1 MCLKPIKIGNPT
13 RRFVPGLSRPVFY
26 VPCGSCKECM
36 TKQQDDWFVRAIF
49 EAKRVR
55 AKGGA
60 VWFPTLTYNDENLPV
75 WNDPIHDYSCQCF
88 SKEHFK
94 SFRNKLRIY
103 LKRKGYDCSGENTI
117 RYIYCCEYG
126 SEKGRAHIHCLLFVP
141 FFVPKDVMQDCIDRA
156 WIYGFA
162 MESKKGLIVEGIAGI
177 QYAMKYITKDMLWMK
192 KYDVEDYL
200 ATLKNDIHTASS
212 PELAEKAREL
222 LRQFRRVMP
231 HHGQSMGF
239 GVDGVNY
246 FRNADGSWNKDLC
259 VDGRIDRC
267 KLGLPPTKRGQNF
280 MYNMPMYFV
289 RKIFYN
295 VDDWNLYKLSEF
307 GKEIFAIRYDL
318 SLRRE
323 AEKYLPY
330 LQSFE
335 AMRQHLA
342 PLKYEQDKM
351 LDFHRN
357 IEYTMKGRNAFDL
370 ALFNKVYRDIERNE
384 ENECIFTSI
393 EGLDTRNALDFLKDI
408 SLDFMLAQKSV
419 DRIPDPEGVKIYFN
433 HIVKDNTFNN
443 CFAFDGFL
451 QVLEAIETLE
461 AELGK
466 LEQEAYVLKRE
477 REANTFGKD
486 NYNYINRLKFSML

>member
-1 MCLKPIKIGNPT
+1 
-13 RRFVPGLSRPVFY
+13 
-26 VPCGSCKECM
+26 
-36 TKQQDDWFVRAIF
+36 
-49 EAKRVR
+49 
-55 AKGGA
+55 
-60 VWFPTLTYNDENLPV
+60 
-75 WNDPIHDYSCQCF
+75 
-88 SKEHFK
+88 
-94 SFRNKLRIY
+94 
-103 LKRKGYDCSGENTI
+103 
-117 RYIYCCEYG
+117 
-126 SEKGRAHIHCLLFVP
+126 
-141 FFVPKDVMQDCIDRA
+141 
-156 WIYGFA
+156 
-162 MESKKGLIVEGIAGI
+162 
-177 QYAMKYITKDMLWMK
+177 MK

-212 PELAEKAREL
+212 PELYEKAREL